1 MKVKAREVR
10 NNIKAIY
17 KDFFKKAKKIKNE
30 EIVLKHQSI
39 SVFNLD
45 SILRE
50 FFAKRMLPFYYK
62 KYGKRILS
70 NKIIKKMI
78 NKSILVLM
86 NRLAKLLIIDVNHN
100 TLPKII
106 RKNVHLIFKYIKHKK
121 ISKLVY
127 LSHIFYLPFSINRD
141 IIYAYGFNRE
151 HLKLIAKI
159 TIRNEIK
166 NKTYF
171 NGKEYKNFK
180 KIILAEQ
187 IINELFYH
195 DLSDNYK
202 MRLLYLAIN
211 TLHNYI
217 YDAIEDRLIK
227 KLRRDNN
234 KYHLTLSANNIVN
247 IKELITNDDVRKLI
261 NYLRSSIRTYLFF
274 EIYINFKCRVDFI
287 YTPKLLFRILSHA
300 AKIFI
305 RNNDKKLITY
315 LVMIYHYFGYEGVYQ
330 DED

>member
-1 MKVKAREVR
+1 MKVKAKEVR

-17 KDFFKKAKKIKNE
+17 KDFFKKAKNIKNE
-30 EIVLKHQSI
+30 ERVLKYKSI
-39 SVFNLD
+39 SVSAIDL
-45 SILRE
+45 ILKE
-50 FFAKRMLPFYYK
+50 FLAKRMLPFYYK
-62 KYGKRILS
+62 KYGERILS

-86 NRLAKLLIIDVNHN
+86 NRLAKLLLIDANHN

-106 RKNVHLIFKYIKHKK
+106 GKNLHLIFKYIKHKK

-127 LSHIFYLPFSINRD
+127 LSHIFYSSFPINRD
-141 IIYAYGFNRE
+141 IIYAHVFNRD

-159 TIRNEIK
+159 KIRNEIK

-171 NGKEYKNFK
+171 NGKEYKDFK
-180 KIILAEQ
+180 KITLAEQ
-187 IINELFYH
+187 IIEKLFVY

-217 YDAIEDRLIK
+217 YDAIEDRLLK
-227 KLRRDNN
+227 KLRRGNN
-234 KYHLTLSANNIVN
+234 EYHLTLSANNIVN
-247 IKELITNDDVRKLI
+247 IKDLITNDYVRALI
-261 NYLRSSIRTYLFF
+261 NYLHSSISIYLFF
-274 EIYINFKCRVDFI
+274 EIYENFKYHVDLT
-287 YTPKLLFRILSHA
+287 YTPQLLFRILSRA

-315 LVMIYHYFGYEGVYQ
+315 LVMIYHYFGYEEVH
-330 DED
+330 